1 VKHNGEGC
9 PFFYRENEYIELL
22 QGNKKRARGPFGTSD
37 SKMKDEGCLFDSGKK
52 KEMKDKGCF
61 SESTKKKSIG
71 RCS

>member
-37 SKMKDEGCLFDSGKK
+37 SKMKDEGCSGKK
-52 KEMKDKGCF
+52 K
-61 SESTKKKSIG
+61 
-71 RCS
+71 R

>member
-52 KEMKDKGCF
+52 RDEG
-61 SESTKKKSIG
+61 
-71 RCS
+71 